1 MSNNES
7 TDKKYANK
15 KYKELPIKHL
25 KYLFGDFP
33 DTTLEKL
40 QYDHISI
47 YSITPAEFAEQ
58 ITELLRKSLK
68 KILNKD
74 LVELSITEMT
84 ACIGGNVISFA
95 RNFKQVTAI
104 ELCEERFDYLNH
116 NLQIFNVNKNVV
128 TIKGDS
134 LVEIANPML
143 EQDVIFFD
151 IPWGGRNYKF
161 KEEIDLFISKKPSY
175 IACNLVKK
183 YTKVIVMKI
192 PNNFNLKKFKH
203 FVNMQIY
210 EVFELQKFKL
220 IILI

>member
-1 MSNNES
+1 MSNNELEVE
-7 TDKKYANK
+7 KKYK
-15 KYKELPIKHL
+15 KKCKELPIKHL
-25 KYLFGDFP
+25 KYLFGDYP
-33 DTTLEKL
+33 VEILSEL

-47 YSITPAEFAEQ
+47 YSITPWEFAEQ
-58 ITELLRKSLK
+58 ITDLLRKSLK

-74 LVELSITEMT
+74 LKELFITEMT

-95 RNFKQVTAI
+95 RHFKKVNAI
-104 ELCEERFDYLNH
+104 ELCEERFNYLNR
-116 NLQIFNVNKNVV
+116 NLKIFNVDKNVL

-134 LVEIANPML
+134 LIEIANPL
-143 EQDVIFFD
+143 LRQDVIFFD
-151 IPWGGRNYKF
+151 IPWGGRSYKF

-175 IACNLVKK
+175 VACNLVKK

-203 FVNMQIY
+203 LVDMEIY
-210 EVFELQKFKL
+210 QVFELQKFKL